1 MSPPDGFLPYGRTPT
16 QADNTRDMGTATQRW
31 RTLYLGTSL
40 ILQGATY
47 KHTLVGA
54 TPGANRTITFP
65 DASGT
70 VALLGASQ
78 SFTEAVTVAPAAG
91 TSGVRTALTVTG
103 ATDTGRTAA
112 TEQTDVDLN
121 LGRTVTWV
129 SGAGPL
135 EAQRAIRVRAPTY
148 AGNVAAP
155 LTITNASTLEI
166 DNAPQAGSN
175 VTLTHPWAFRV
186 AAGASNFVGDVWM
199 SSMLSVTGS
208 IRASIIADT
217 SGNAVLACSGAPSAV
232 NYITVTN
239 AATGNAVELSASG
252 DDTNVSFDMAPK
264 GTGNLTLRAGDGNPR
279 VQVNNTGLGFFGA
292 TPAAQPTAVAD
303 AAGGATVDAEARTAI
318 NDLLARLRTLGII
331 AT

>member
-1 MSPPDGFLPYGRTPT
+1 MSNFNIDAKPVAAGCVLAQGANGRFKPVDPGTLTPASHLT
-16 QADNTRDMGTATQRW
+16 PAANNTYDLGITGTRW
-31 RTLYLGTSL
+31 RTVY
-40 ILQGATY
+40 
-47 KHTLVGA
+47 
-54 TPGANRTITFP
+54 
-65 DASGT
+65 
-70 VALLGASQ
+70 
-78 SFTEAVTVAPAAG
+78 AG
-91 TSGVRTALTVTG
+91 TSVNAPQLVMAPSAASSGVRSAISLTG
-103 ATDTGRTAA
+103 AADTGLTAA

-121 LGRTVTWV
+121 LGRTVTWA

-135 EAQRAIRVRAPTY
+135 AAQRAIRVRAPTY
-148 AGNVAAP
+148 AGNVAAA

-175 VTLTHPWAFRV
+175 VTLTNAWALRV
-186 AAGASNFVGDVWM
+186 VAGAVYFGGAV
-199 SSMLSVTGS
+199 SMGSTLAVTTS
-208 IRASIIADT
+208 IRTPLILDANGNESLGIAAT
-217 SGNAVLACSGAPSAV
+217 ANAV
-232 NYITVTN
+232 NYVQVSN
-239 AATGNAVELSASG
+239 AATLNGVAIAAAG

-292 TPAAQPTAVAD
+292 SPAAQPAAVAD

>member
-1 MSPPDGFLPYGRTPT
+1 MSNFNIDAKPVAAGYVLAQGANGRFKPVDPGTLTPAGHLT
-16 QADNTRDMGTATQRW
+16 PAANNTYDLGITGTRW
-31 RTLYLGTSL
+31 RTVY
-40 ILQGATY
+40 
-47 KHTLVGA
+47 
-54 TPGANRTITFP
+54 
-65 DASGT
+65 
-70 VALLGASQ
+70 
-78 SFTEAVTVAPAAG
+78 AG
-91 TSGVRTALTVTG
+91 TSVNAPQLVMAPSAASSGVRSAISLTG
-103 ATDTGRTAA
+103 AADTGLTAA

-121 LGRTVTWV
+121 LGRTVTWA

-135 EAQRAIRVRAPTY
+135 AAQRAIRVRAPTY
-148 AGNVAAP
+148 AGNVAAA

-175 VTLTHPWAFRV
+175 VTLTNAWALRV
-186 AAGASNFVGDVWM
+186 VAGAVYFGGAV
-199 SSMLSVTGS
+199 SMGSTLAVTTS
-208 IRASIIADT
+208 IRTPLILDANGNESLGIAAT
-217 SGNAVLACSGAPSAV
+217 ANAV
-232 NYITVTN
+232 NYVQVSN
-239 AATGNAVELSASG
+239 AATLNGVAIAAAG

-292 TPAAQPTAVAD
+292 SPAAQPAAVAD